1 MEKMI
6 IIVGEEIPEEIKEN
20 TSFSI
25 YEFPEIKLHP
35 KKQIEWFNNKLNEF
49 LKCPNV
55 IIIKTY
61 SDYIIRE
68 INYYIMKNIIDY
80 KSVYI
85 IDNNIMG
92 KCDEEGI
99 EAISI
104 DNVITEQNERVENA
118 YYDLRYGE
126 EE

>member
-6 IIVGEEIPEEIKEN
+6 VIVGEEIPEEIKEN

-25 YEFPEIKLHP
+25 YEFPETKLHP

-49 LKCPNV
+49 LKYPNV

-92 KCDEEGI
+92 NCDEEGI
-99 EAISI
+99 EAVSI

-126 EE
+126 ED